1 MQMIVIVQGSWD
13 EQGNF
18 HSNEEQINE
27 MLEHGWRVVSASP
40 MGAYGFGY
48 GYAGGGADCCAP
60 YSDNGLASL
69 LVLQRPARTEKRSTV
84 RKPE

>member
-1 MQMIVIVQGSWD
+1 MQMIVIVKGGWD

-27 MLEHGWRVVSASP
+27 MLELGWRVVSASP

-48 GYAGGGADCCAP
+48 SYAGGGTDCRSS

-69 LVLQRPARTEKRSTV
+69 LVLERPSRQEKKSTV
-84 RKPE
+84 RKGE